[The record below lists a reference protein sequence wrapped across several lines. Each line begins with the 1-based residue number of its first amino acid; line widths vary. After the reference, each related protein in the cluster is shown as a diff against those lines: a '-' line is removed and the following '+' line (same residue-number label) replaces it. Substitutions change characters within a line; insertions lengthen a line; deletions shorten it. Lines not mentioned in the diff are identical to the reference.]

1 MTGVL
6 ATSYSA
12 AELAHR
18 LRQQELVAAFGLFA
32 LRDHDLDAVLA
43 EACRVTAEGLAVKHA
58 KVLEYRPDADDLLV
72 RAGVGW
78 RPGVVGRATL
88 RAGLDSPAGYAL
100 RTGEPVVSSRLGEA
114 GGFRVP
120 ALLAEHGIHS
130 AINVLIGAS
139 PQAGYGVL
147 EVDST
152 HRHEFTH
159 ADVAF
164 VRGVANVSAAAV
176 ERQAREAAL
185 RQSESLAQRV
195 FECSPDCAKLMD
207 LDGRVRDINGNGVCL
222 LEIGDVADVIGRP
235 WDMLWPE
242 AQRETVR
249 GALAQARAGR
259 VAHFEAPCPTA
270 KGNPRWWDV
279 LVAPVFGED
288 GRPAELLSISRD
300 ATWRRETV
308 ARHEELLRDKDLLM
322 QEVHHRVKNSL
333 QLVRTMLQLQAR
345 AASPEVRAELDQAAR
360 RIMSI
365 GAVHQRL
372 YEGGSVV
379 DTDAADFLGALVADL
394 RDMLAQAAGG
404 REITLDVEPMRLPAD
419 QLTPLGVVA
428 SELVANALKYGAGRV
443 RVRARRVPEGVR
455 LEVADEGL
463 GFPGGIEAARGRGL
477 GMRIVTAMAK
487 GDPARSVQVDPDCPS
502 RVVVTLTLTG

>member
-1 MTGVL
+1 M
-6 ATSYSA
+6 
-12 AELAHR
+12 
-18 LRQQELVAAFGLFA
+18 
-32 LRDHDLDAVLA
+32 
-43 EACRVTAEGLAVKHA
+43 
-58 KVLEYRPDADDLLV
+58 
-72 RAGVGW
+72 
-78 RPGVVGRATL
+78 
-88 RAGLDSPAGYAL
+88 
-100 RTGEPVVSSRLGEA
+100 
-114 GGFRVP
+114 
-120 ALLAEHGIHS
+120 
-130 AINVLIGAS
+130 
-139 PQAGYGVL
+139 
-147 EVDST
+147 
-152 HRHEFTH
+152 
-159 ADVAF
+159 
-164 VRGVANVSAAAV
+164 
-176 ERQAREAAL
+176 
-185 RQSESLAQRV
+185 
-195 FECSPDCAKLMD
+195 
-207 LDGRVRDINGNGVCL
+207 
-222 LEIGDVADVIGRP
+222 
-235 WDMLWPE
+235 
-242 AQRETVR
+242 
-249 GALAQARAGR
+249 
-259 VAHFEAPCPTA
+259 AHFEAPCPTA
-270 KGNPRWWDV
+270 KGNLRWWDV
-279 LVAPVFGED
+279 LVAPVFGKD

-300 ATWRRETV
+300 ATWRREAT
-308 ARHEELLRDKDLLM
+308 ARQEELLRDKDLLM

-379 DTDAADFLGALVADL
+379 DTDAADFLSALVADL

-404 REITLDVEPMRLPAD
+404 REIALDVEPMRLPAD

-487 GDPARSVQVDPDCPS
+487 GDPARSVWVDPDCPS